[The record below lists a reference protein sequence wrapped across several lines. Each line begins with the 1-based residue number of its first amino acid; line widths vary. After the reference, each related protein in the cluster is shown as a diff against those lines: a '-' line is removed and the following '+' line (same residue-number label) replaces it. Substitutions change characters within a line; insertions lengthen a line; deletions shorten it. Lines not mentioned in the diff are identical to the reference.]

1 MLYSEFVQ
9 GTGCRETDHNYKV
22 YKDLEIMYM
31 NSDMSKEQI
40 YEYGKKLVD
49 NSKTEAELKIE
60 AEAKAEIETLKSEI
74 EGGKR
79 DIERYEAYIEIET
92 DKDSLRMWKDSIRYL
107 KQEIIRRRNRIK
119 MLREMFL
126 AA

>member
-49 NSKTEAELKIE
+49 KSKTEAELKIE